1 MIAAIRRVAGNPSL
15 PVKALPWFIFKL
27 ASHFNET
34 IRELYAT
41 RPLWTTPIEL
51 DNTRLVRFL
60 GREPDTDPDAAVA
73 TTLRHWAVLAN
84 EGRHVVVKTRKSR
97 GKARPVAGGTD
108 ILAAALS
115 IGLRMGWKAV
125 TIRAVAQQ
133 LGYTSPLLYEH
144 FRDKEEILTELAIE
158 GQLSLA
164 KDLAR
169 DLPADAHA
177 AILSM
182 VERYWS
188 FMLENK
194 QLYRLMNGMDGVP
207 IDREKVT
214 AIAEQ
219 TFETATS
226 IVQEWLASSCGDASG
241 AELLFNDL
249 WAVLHGMAA
258 LYLDRSAPFD
268 LARAQALPSK

>member
-1 MIAAIRRVAGNPSL
+1 M
-15 PVKALPWFIFKL
+15 
-27 ASHFNET
+27 
-34 IRELYAT
+34 
-41 RPLWTTPIEL
+41 
-51 DNTRLVRFL
+51 
-60 GREPDTDPDAAVA
+60 
-73 TTLRHWAVLAN
+73 
-84 EGRHVVVKTRKSR
+84 
-97 GKARPVAGGTD
+97 AR
-108 ILAAALS
+108 S
-115 IGLRMGWKAV
+115 IGVRMGWKAV
-125 TIRAVAQQ
+125 TIRAVAHQ

-177 AILSM
+177 AILAM

-188 FMLENK
+188 FMLKNK

-214 AIAEQ
+214 TIAEHN
-219 TFETATS
+219 FETATS
-226 IVQEWLASSCGDASG
+226 VVRAWLISSCGDASG

-249 WAVLHGMAA
+249 WALLHGMAA

-268 LARAQALPSK
+268 LARAQDGLTKLLIGTREQARSVRKE

>member
-1 MIAAIRRVAGNPSL
+1 M
-15 PVKALPWFIFKL
+15 
-27 ASHFNET
+27 
-34 IRELYAT
+34 
-41 RPLWTTPIEL
+41 
-51 DNTRLVRFL
+51 
-60 GREPDTDPDAAVA
+60 
-73 TTLRHWAVLAN
+73 
-84 EGRHVVVKTRKSR
+84 VKTRKSR
-97 GKARPVAGGTD
+97 GTLRPVAGRTD
-108 ILAAALS
+108 ILAAARS

-214 AIAEQ
+214 TIAEHN
-219 TFETATS
+219 FETATS
-226 IVQEWLASSCGDASG
+226 IVAGVVNQLMW
-241 AELLFNDL
+241 
-249 WAVLHGMAA
+249 
-258 LYLDRSAPFD
+258 
-268 LARAQALPSK
+268 

>member
-1 MIAAIRRVAGNPSL
+1 
-15 PVKALPWFIFKL
+15 L
-27 ASHFNET
+27 ASEEKH
-34 IRELYAT
+34 
-41 RPLWTTPIEL
+41 
-51 DNTRLVRFL
+51 
-60 GREPDTDPDAAVA
+60 AA
-73 TTLRHWAVLAN
+73 
-84 EGRHVVVKTRKSR
+84 VKTRKSR
-97 GKARPVAGGTD
+97 GRIRPVAGKTD
-108 ILAAALS
+108 ILAAARA

-144 FRDKEEILTELAIE
+144 FRNKEEILTELAIE

-164 KDLAR
+164 KDLAT
-169 DLPADAHA
+169 DLPAEAQG
-177 AILSM
+177 AILLM

-188 FMLENK
+188 FMLKNK

-207 IDREKVT
+207 IDRDKIT
-214 AIAEQ
+214 AIAEH

-226 IVQEWLASSCGDASG
+226 IVQAWLLSSCGDASG
-241 AELLFNDL
+241 AELLFSDL

-268 LARAQALPSK
+268 LARAQDCIARLLIGTKEQARSVRG

>member
-1 MIAAIRRVAGNPSL
+1 M
-15 PVKALPWFIFKL
+15 
-27 ASHFNET
+27 
-34 IRELYAT
+34 
-41 RPLWTTPIEL
+41 
-51 DNTRLVRFL
+51 
-60 GREPDTDPDAAVA
+60 
-73 TTLRHWAVLAN
+73 
-84 EGRHVVVKTRKSR
+84 KTRKSR
-97 GKARPVAGGTD
+97 GTIRPVAGRTD
-108 ILAAALS
+108 ILAAARS

-125 TIRAVAQQ
+125 TTRAVAQQ

-164 KDLAR
+164 KDLTTGV
-169 DLPADAHA
+169 PADAHA

-188 FMLENK
+188 FMLKNK

-207 IDREKVT
+207 IDRKKVT
-214 AIAEQ
+214 AIAKRN
-219 TFETATS
+219 FETATS
-226 IVQEWLASSCGDASG
+226 IVQAWLINSCGNASG

-268 LARAQALPSK
+268 LARAQDCVGRLLIGTKERGRSVRK

>member
-1 MIAAIRRVAGNPSL
+1 M
-15 PVKALPWFIFKL
+15 
-27 ASHFNET
+27 
-34 IRELYAT
+34 
-41 RPLWTTPIEL
+41 
-51 DNTRLVRFL
+51 
-60 GREPDTDPDAAVA
+60 
-73 TTLRHWAVLAN
+73 
-84 EGRHVVVKTRKSR
+84 VKTRKSR
-97 GKARPVAGGTD
+97 GKIRPVAGRTD
-108 ILAAALS
+108 ILGAARS
-115 IGLRMGWKAV
+115 IGLRTGWKAV

-177 AILSM
+177 GILSM

-207 IDREKVT
+207 IDRDKVT
-214 AIAEQ
+214 AIAEHN
-219 TFETATS
+219 FRTATS
-226 IVQEWLASSCGDASG
+226 IVHAWSSVITSK
-241 AELLFNDL
+241 
-249 WAVLHGMAA
+249 AA
-258 LYLDRSAPFD
+258 IG
-268 LARAQALPSK
+268 